1 MIASLVSGH
10 STVTENR
17 NAANASEAIATPSM
31 KVMPASANDIT
42 AAIVKIAG
50 GEK

>member
-1 MIASLVSGH
+1 MTASLGSGH
-10 STVTENR
+10 SIVTENR
-17 NAANASEAIATPSM
+17 KAANASDAMATPSM

-42 AAIVKIAG
+42 AAMVKIAG